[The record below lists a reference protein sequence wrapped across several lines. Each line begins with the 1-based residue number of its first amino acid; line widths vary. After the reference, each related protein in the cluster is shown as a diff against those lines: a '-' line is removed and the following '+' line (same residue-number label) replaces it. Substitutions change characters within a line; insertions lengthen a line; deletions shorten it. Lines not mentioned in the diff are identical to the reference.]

1 MQQQGLVIGI
11 HAPIVEIISAVLVE
25 RGHNTHICLNTKDAL
40 NYFLRSHV
48 DFVLI
53 SSSMDTKDVALLKEE
68 FQSFYEK
75 KNKSAGPRIR
85 KIMQLIRSKSTEI
98 REEVQNFKSE
108 L

>member
-1 MQQQGLVIGI
+1 MSQVDNYQELLKLITEE
-11 HAPIVEIISAVLVE
+11 VELTVN
-25 RGHNTHICLNTKDAL
+25 GKNKK
-40 NYFLRSHV
+40 Y
-48 DFVLI
+48 
-53 SSSMDTKDVALLKEE
+53 LLKEE

>member
-1 MQQQGLVIGI
+1 MSQVDNYQELLKLITEE
-11 HAPIVEIISAVLVE
+11 VELTVN
-25 RGHNTHICLNTKDAL
+25 GKNKK
-40 NYFLRSHV
+40 Y
-48 DFVLI
+48 
-53 SSSMDTKDVALLKEE
+53 LLKEE

-85 KIMQLIRSKSTEI
+85 KIMQLIRSKSSEI